1 LNIEKK
7 SLLKGF
13 KLSDHTTLRVGGLAT
28 TVCEIQSP
36 SDIQDFVHEY
46 GNQDFF
52 VLGGGSNIVAPDHEI
67 KTPIAY
73 MQLVNSSA
81 KTDGDF
87 VEINAGSGMLWDD
100 FVADAVDQGLSGV
113 ETLSGIP
120 GTVGASPI
128 QNIGAYGTEV
138 NSSIKSVQLVDG
150 TTGKSRILTNEELKF
165 SYRFSILKN
174 LTSRFIIENVTF
186 RLKRDKN
193 SKITNYPQVAESLG
207 INPGESVSIKELRN
221 AILAIRKS
229 KGMILDSKDHDTFS
243 VGSFFINP
251 IMEKDKVPTNA
262 PMYENESGKVKTSAA
277 WLIEQ
282 AGFEKGFRLGGAMI
296 SSKHTLAIANS
307 GNATAEDVIEL
318 SNLITSGVL
327 QKFGI
332 ALTIEP
338 RILKF

>member
-1 LNIEKK
+1 MRQ
-7 SLLKGF
+7 LKGF
-13 KLSDHTTLRVGGLAT
+13 KLSDHTTLRVGGIAT

-67 KTPIAY
+67 KTPIAF

-87 VEINAGSGMLWDD
+87 VEINAGAGMLWDD

-251 IMEKDKVPTNA
+251 IMEKEKVPTNA
-262 PMYENESGKVKTSAA
+262 PMYENQSGKVKTSAA

>member
-1 LNIEKK
+1 MRQ
-7 SLLKGF
+7 LKGF

-87 VEINAGSGMLWDD
+87 VEINAGAGMLWDD

-221 AILAIRKS
+221 TILAIRKS
-229 KGMILDSKDHDTFS
+229 KGMILDANDHDTFS

-262 PMYENESGKVKTSAA
+262 PMYENQSGKVKTSAA

-332 ALTIEP
+332 ALTTEP
-338 RILKF
+338 RILKI

>member
-1 LNIEKK
+1 
-7 SLLKGF
+7 
-13 KLSDHTTLRVGGLAT
+13 
-28 TVCEIQSP
+28 
-36 SDIQDFVHEY
+36 VHEY

-87 VEINAGSGMLWDD
+87 VEINAGSGMSWDD

-221 AILAIRKS
+221 TILAIRKS
-229 KGMILDSKDHDTFS
+229 KGMILDANDHDTFS

-262 PMYENESGKVKTSAA
+262 PMYENQSGKVKTSAA

-318 SNLITSGVL
+318 SNLITSGVK

>member
-1 LNIEKK
+1 MRQ
-7 SLLKGF
+7 LKGF

-193 SKITNYPQVAESLG
+193 SKITNYPQVAELLG
-207 INPGESVSIKELRN
+207 IKPGESVSIKELRN
-221 AILAIRKS
+221 TILAIRKS

-262 PMYENESGKVKTSAA
+262 PMYENKSGKVKTSAA

-307 GNATAEDVIEL
+307 GNATAEDIIEL

-338 RILKF
+338 RILKI

>member
-1 LNIEKK
+1 MRQ
-7 SLLKGF
+7 LKGF

-87 VEINAGSGMLWDD
+87 VEINAGSGMSWDD

-221 AILAIRKS
+221 TILAIRKS
-229 KGMILDSKDHDTFS
+229 KGMILDANDHDTFS

-251 IMEKDKVPTNA
+251 ILEKDKVPTNA
-262 PMYENESGKVKTSAA
+262 PMYENKSGKVKTSAA

-307 GNATAEDVIEL
+307 GNATAEDIIEL

-338 RILKF
+338 RILKI

>member
-1 LNIEKK
+1 MRK
-7 SLLKGF
+7 LKNF
-13 KLSDHTTLRVGGLAT
+13 KLSDHTSLRVGGLALNI
-28 TVCEIQSP
+28 CEIQSP
-36 SDIQDFVHEY
+36 SDIQEFVHEY
-46 GNQDFF
+46 GNQEFF

-73 MQLVNSSA
+73 MQLVNSST

-87 VEINAGSGMLWDD
+87 VEINAGAGMNWDD
-100 FVADAVDQGLSGV
+100 FVADAVDQGLAGV

-128 QNIGAYGTEV
+128 QNIGAYGSEV
-138 NSSIKSVQLVDG
+138 KTSIKSLQIVDG
-150 TTGKSRILTNEELKF
+150 STGKSRILNNEELKF
-165 SYRFSILKN
+165 SYRYSMLKD

-186 RLKRDKN
+186 KLKREKN

-207 INPGESVSIKELRN
+207 INQGESVPVKELRKV
-221 AILAIRKS
+221 IIEIRKS
-229 KGMILDSKDHDTFS
+229 KGMVLHPNDHDTFS

-251 IMEKDKVPTNA
+251 VMSKELVPTNA
-262 PMYENESGKVKTSAA
+262 PMYEHESGKVKTSAA

-282 AGFEKGFRLGGAMI
+282 SGFEKGFRHGGAMI
-296 SSKHTLAIANS
+296 SSKHTLAISNS

-318 SNLITSGVL
+318 SNQIRSGVK

-332 ALTIEP
+332 ELTIEP
-338 RILKF
+338 KILANLS

>member
-1 LNIEKK
+1 MRK
-7 SLLKGF
+7 LKGF

-87 VEINAGSGMLWDD
+87 VEINAGAGMLWDD

-138 NSSIKSVQLVDG
+138 NSSIKSIQLVDG

-165 SYRFSILKN
+165 SYRFSVLKN

-193 SKITNYPQVAESLG
+193 SNITNYPQVAESLG

-221 AILAIRKS
+221 AILDIRKS

-251 IMEKDKVPTNA
+251 IMEKEKVPTNA

-307 GNATAEDVIEL
+307 GNATAEDVVEL
-318 SNLITSGVL
+318 SNLITSGVK

-332 ALTIEP
+332 ELTIEP
-338 RILKF
+338 RILKI

>member
-1 LNIEKK
+1 MRQ
-7 SLLKGF
+7 LKGF
-13 KLSDHTTLRVGGLAT
+13 KLSDNTTIRVGGLAT

-87 VEINAGSGMLWDD
+87 VEINAGAGMLWDD

-138 NSSIKSVQLVDG
+138 NSVIKSVQLVDG

-193 SKITNYPQVAESLG
+193 SKITNYPQVAESLN
-207 INPGESVSIKELRN
+207 ISPGESVSIKELRKT
-221 AILAIRKS
+221 ILEIRNS
-229 KGMILDSKDHDTFS
+229 KGMILNANDHDTFS

-262 PMYENESGKVKTSAA
+262 PMYENQTGKVKTSAA

-338 RILKF
+338 RILNI

>member
-1 LNIEKK
+1 MRQ
-7 SLLKGF
+7 LKGF

-229 KGMILDSKDHDTFS
+229 KGMILDLKDHDTFS

>member
-1 LNIEKK
+1 MRQ
-7 SLLKGF
+7 LKGF

-87 VEINAGSGMLWDD
+87 VEINAGSGMSWDD

-262 PMYENESGKVKTSAA
+262 PMYENKSGKVKTSAA

-338 RILKF
+338 RILKI

>member
-1 LNIEKK
+1 MRQ
-7 SLLKGF
+7 LKGF
-13 KLSDHTTLRVGGLAT
+13 KLSDYTTLRVGGLAT

-46 GNQDFF
+46 GNQNFF

-73 MQLVNSSA
+73 MQLVNSST

-87 VEINAGSGMLWDD
+87 VEINAGAGMLWDD

-138 NSSIKSVQLVDG
+138 NSSIKSLQLVDG

-165 SYRFSILKN
+165 SYRYSILKN

-193 SKITNYPQVAESLG
+193 SNITNYPQVAESLG

-221 AILAIRKS
+221 AILEIRKS

-251 IMEKDKVPTNA
+251 ILEKDKVPTNA

-318 SNLITSGVL
+318 SNLITSGVM

-338 RILKF
+338 RVLNI

>member
-1 LNIEKK
+1 MRQ
-7 SLLKGF
+7 LKGF

-36 SDIQDFVHEY
+36 SDIQEFVHEY
-46 GNQDFF
+46 GNQEFF

-67 KTPIAY
+67 KTPIAF

-87 VEINAGSGMLWDD
+87 VEINAGAGMLWDD

-193 SKITNYPQVAESLG
+193 SKITNNPQVAESLD

-229 KGMILDSKDHDTFS
+229 KGMILDAKDHDTFS

-251 IMEKDKVPTNA
+251 IMEKEKVPTNA

-338 RILKF
+338 RILNI

>member
-1 LNIEKK
+1 MRQ
-7 SLLKGF
+7 LKGF

-87 VEINAGSGMLWDD
+87 VEINAGSGMSWDD

-221 AILAIRKS
+221 TILAIRKS
-229 KGMILDSKDHDTFS
+229 KGMILNANDHDTFS

-262 PMYENESGKVKTSAA
+262 PMYENKSGKVKTSAA

>member
-1 LNIEKK
+1 MRQ
-7 SLLKGF
+7 LKGF

-87 VEINAGSGMLWDD
+87 VEINAGAGMSWDD

-138 NSSIKSVQLVDG
+138 NSSIKSIQLVDG

-229 KGMILDSKDHDTFS
+229 KGMILDAKDHDTFS

-262 PMYENESGKVKTSAA
+262 PMYENQSGKVKTSAA

-338 RILKF
+338 RILKI

>member
-1 LNIEKK
+1 MRQ
-7 SLLKGF
+7 LKGF

-87 VEINAGSGMLWDD
+87 VEINAGAGMLWDD

>member
-1 LNIEKK
+1 MRQ
-7 SLLKGF
+7 LKGF

-174 LTSRFIIENVTF
+174 LTSRFIIEKVTF

>member
-1 LNIEKK
+1 MRQ
-7 SLLKGF
+7 LKGF

-193 SKITNYPQVAESLG
+193 SKITNYPQVAELLG
-207 INPGESVSIKELRN
+207 IKPGESVSIKELRN
-221 AILAIRKS
+221 TILAIRKS

-338 RILKF
+338 RILKI

>member
-1 LNIEKK
+1 MRQ
-7 SLLKGF
+7 LKGF
-13 KLSDHTTLRVGGLAT
+13 KLADHTTLRVGGLAT

>member
-1 LNIEKK
+1 MRQ
-7 SLLKGF
+7 LKGF

-87 VEINAGSGMLWDD
+87 VEINAGAGMLWDD

-138 NSSIKSVQLVDG
+138 NSSIKSVQLVDR

-229 KGMILDSKDHDTFS
+229 KGMILDSTDHDTFS

>member
-1 LNIEKK
+1 MRQ
-7 SLLKGF
+7 LKGF

-229 KGMILDSKDHDTFS
+229 KGMILDSKDHDTYS

-262 PMYENESGKVKTSAA
+262 PMYDNESGKVKTSAA

>member
-1 LNIEKK
+1 MRQ
-7 SLLKGF
+7 LKGF

-87 VEINAGSGMLWDD
+87 VEINAGSGMSWDD

-221 AILAIRKS
+221 TILAIRKS

-262 PMYENESGKVKTSAA
+262 PMYENKSGKVKTSAA

-338 RILKF
+338 RILKI

>member
-1 LNIEKK
+1 MRQ
-7 SLLKGF
+7 LKGF

-87 VEINAGSGMLWDD
+87 VEINAGSGMSWDD

-138 NSSIKSVQLVDG
+138 NSVIKSVQLVDG

-221 AILAIRKS
+221 TILAIRKS
-229 KGMILDSKDHDTFS
+229 KGMILDANDHDTFS

-262 PMYENESGKVKTSAA
+262 PMYENKSGKVKTSAA

-307 GNATAEDVIEL
+307 GNATAEDIIEL

-338 RILKF
+338 RILKI

>member
-1 LNIEKK
+1 MRQ
-7 SLLKGF
+7 LKGF

-87 VEINAGSGMLWDD
+87 VEINAGSGMSWDD

-221 AILAIRKS
+221 TILAIRKS
-229 KGMILDSKDHDTFS
+229 KGMILNANDHDTFS

-262 PMYENESGKVKTSAA
+262 PMYENKSGKVKTSAA

-307 GNATAEDVIEL
+307 GNATAEDIIEL

-338 RILKF
+338 RILKI

>member
-1 LNIEKK
+1 MRQ
-7 SLLKGF
+7 LKGF

-67 KTPIAY
+67 KTPIAF

-221 AILAIRKS
+221 TILAIRKS
-229 KGMILDSKDHDTFS
+229 KGMILDAKDHDTFS

-251 IMEKDKVPTNA
+251 IMEKEKVPTNA
-262 PMYENESGKVKTSAA
+262 PMYENQSGNVKTSAA

-318 SNLITSGVL
+318 SNLITSGVK

-338 RILKF
+338 RILKI

>member
-1 LNIEKK
+1 MRQ
-7 SLLKGF
+7 LKGF
-13 KLSDHTTLRVGGLAT
+13 KLADHTTLRVGGLAT

-87 VEINAGSGMLWDD
+87 VEINAGSGMSWDD

-221 AILAIRKS
+221 TILAIRKS
-229 KGMILDSKDHDTFS
+229 KGMILNANDHDTFS

-262 PMYENESGKVKTSAA
+262 PMYENKSGKVKTSAA

-338 RILKF
+338 RILKI

>member
-1 LNIEKK
+1 MRQ
-7 SLLKGF
+7 LKGF

-221 AILAIRKS
+221 TILAIRKS

-338 RILKF
+338 RILNI

>member
-1 LNIEKK
+1 MRQ
-7 SLLKGF
+7 LKGF

-221 AILAIRKS
+221 TILAIRKS

-262 PMYENESGKVKTSAA
+262 PMYENKSGKVKTSAA